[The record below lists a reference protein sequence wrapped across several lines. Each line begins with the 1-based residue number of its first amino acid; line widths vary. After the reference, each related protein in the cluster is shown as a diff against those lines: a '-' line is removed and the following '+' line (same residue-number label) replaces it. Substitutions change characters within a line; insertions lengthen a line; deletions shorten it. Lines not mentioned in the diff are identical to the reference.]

1 MPPSASQRVSL
12 RDFFWVPIKNKLLRN
27 PFFPLFFG
35 YLVGTPTA
43 SSYAILPAA
52 TATTTAEYVSSSG
65 KTCVR
70 IIQSWEFRY
79 ESNSDASL
87 AHSFLFDM
95 KISFFVGVLAA
106 VGVYEGKRWR
116 RARNERCV

>member
-1 MPPSASQRVSL
+1 MSL

-52 TATTTAEYVSSSG
+52 TATTTAEYVPSSG

-79 ESNSDASL
+79 ESNSDASPSSISF
-87 AHSFLFDM
+87 AHSFLIDM